1 MAVKKKPTT
10 KAVIK
15 PRAEEETAAIFTRPS
30 VQAALTIQQ
39 WPRIGSRDKWVY

>member
-15 PRAEEETAAIFTRPS
+15 PKADEETAAILTRPS
-30 VQAALTIQQ
+30 AQAALTIQQ
-39 WPRIGSRDKWVY
+39 WPRIGGRD